1 MALDTCGSTLHGRCL
16 VHFTTFTGEGKT
28 IFNATMIFLFIPS
41 NFRA

>member
-1 MALDTCGSTLHGRCL
+1 MALDAYGSPLHGRGI

-41 NFRA
+41 NFRS